1 MKTLRRSI
9 FLPVFALIV
18 FLGFGAGT
26 VLANSNNE
34 GMGSWNPIA
43 VGAGQINS
51 GAPSDLSGID
61 GSDDARLT
69 SQATGSE
76 PKRRAFVGT
85 LDGIMGVDVS
95 SITVNLQT
103 SGGGDSQ
110 DIGLPGDPLVV
121 SAEGTVTSDFIRT
134 PGGPRAGT
142 ATDGARVVVLAERN
156 EAGAWTVLWML
167 VKPLKPE
174 VPLNGVVVAAD
185 GAEVTVETPNGD
197 TEIVTLPEGA
207 GEVTPGEVITVFR
220 GHSRHAR
227 GLVRAAEVKHRL
239 KKFLDHAEEE
249 VDQPEEVADG
259 RGNKHDRAAARAERI
274 AKFLERFSERQTRM
288 LDRAIDRAPEK
299 ARERLARARKRIHS
313 RRVLRFLASYSGK
326 TIRNPS
332 VEFWPSL
339 IGNIQT
345 ACIVAGQRRS
355 MTIDRITP
363 TEHAAKALTGR
374 DRITPT
380 EHAAKALTGRDR
392 ITPTEHAAKALTG
405 RDQIT
410 PTEDAPKA
418 LTGHDRISMIEKAP
432 RARTSSDRIMST
444 QNRSASILPPLMVP
458 AAVGDGGKAA
468 ARTSHRQGRGC
479 R

>member
-156 EAGAWTVLWML
+156 EEGAWTVLWML

-299 ARERLARARKRIHS
+299 ARERLARARKRIQAQREDHQESIRRILAKFDRKHPDRLHRGRPEAVDDHRPDNSNRARREGADRPRPDNSNRARREGADRPRPDNSNRARREGADRPRPDNSNRARREGADRPRPDHS
-313 RRVLRFLASYSGK
+313 
-326 TIRNPS
+326 
-332 VEFWPSL
+332 
-339 IGNIQT
+339 
-345 ACIVAGQRRS
+345 
-355 MTIDRITP
+355 DR
-363 TEHAAKALTGR
+363 GR
-374 DRITPT
+374 PEGADRPRPD
-380 EHAAKALTGRDR
+380 K
-392 ITPTEHAAKALTG
+392 
-405 RDQIT
+405 
-410 PTEDAPKA
+410 
-418 LTGHDRISMIEKAP
+418 HDREGSEG
-432 RARTSSDRIMST
+432 TD
-444 QNRSASILPPLMVP
+444 Q
-458 AAVGDGGKAA
+458 
-468 ARTSHRQGRGC
+468 Q
-479 R
+479 